1 MFQRYFTLK
10 DEPWTTAAAC
20 LFFMSSVLTPLYMPH
35 RLTSALVPAWL
46 WMCVP
51 FLLVVAGI
59 LALMRLKAP
68 DTIRSILIIS
78 FMAAAFFSLWGGIT
92 AVTGY
97 TVARGTPIRVPRL
110 ESLNYFY
117 IALVIGPIVVAA
129 ASRYQKR
136 LREIDGPGSSLK

>member
-10 DEPWTTAAAC
+10 DEPWTTAAVC
-20 LFFMSSVLTPLYMPH
+20 LLFTAAALTPLLVQH
-35 RLTSALVPAWL
+35 RLASGLGPTWI

-51 FLLVVAGI
+51 FLLVAAGI

-68 DTIRSILIIS
+68 ATLRSILIIS
-78 FMAAAFFSLWGGIT
+78 FMAAALFSVWGGIT
-92 AVTGY
+92 VVTGY
-97 TVARGTPIRVPRL
+97 TVARGMLYRVPRL
-110 ESLNYFY
+110 VSLNYFY

-136 LREIDGPGSSLK
+136 LREIDGPGSPN